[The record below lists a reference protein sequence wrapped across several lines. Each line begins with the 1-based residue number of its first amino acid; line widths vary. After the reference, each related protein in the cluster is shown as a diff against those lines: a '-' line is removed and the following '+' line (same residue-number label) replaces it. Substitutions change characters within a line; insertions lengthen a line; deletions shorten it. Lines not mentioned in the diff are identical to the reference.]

1 MTHDAMDSLNV
12 NGGKKSSIFQSAAF
26 EQSSPSNLKTEF
38 SPRAMNDKM
47 LAVYC
52 VREINNFRCGYPT
65 TDEYCVE
72 LLRRVT
78 IQDNLKTR
86 EIVQKCLSRSVRGWI
101 ELHPNRTIATSLD
114 SAESYVAQAFDR
126 FYLAVVSKRVHFSC
140 LSDVMQYLQVT
151 LNSVILDSL
160 RAYSRPRESLRS
172 HTGDLEAASTTNNK
186 SSEIWEN
193 LNKGLYDT
201 REHRIAF
208 LLFNCGLS
216 PDDIVQS
223 YAEEFNNVHEIT
235 HLRHRII
242 KQMISLGK

>member
-1 MTHDAMDSLNV
+1 MTHDTMDSLNV
-12 NGGKKSSIFQSAAF
+12 NGGKESSISQSAAF
-26 EQSSPSNLKTEF
+26 EQSSLSNLKADF

-65 TDEYCVE
+65 TDKYCVE

-78 IQDNLKTR
+78 ILDNLKAW
-86 EIVQKCLSRSVRGWI
+86 EIVQKCLSRSVREWI

-126 FYLAVVSKRVHFSC
+126 FYLAVVSKRIHFSC
-140 LSDVMQYLQVT
+140 LSHVVQYLQVT

-172 HTGDLEAASTTNNK
+172 HTGDLEAVSTTNNQ

-201 REHRIAF
+201 REQRIAF

-223 YAEEFNNVHEIT
+223 YAEEFNNVQEIT

-242 KQMISLGK
+242 KEMISLGK